1 MGIAIHFGYSKPTLA
16 LMETIGQRI
25 KARRIQLGM
34 SRQAD
39 LGALVGLDQSTI
51 SDIENGARFR
61 VQYVMPFARALR
73 WSPEQLLE
81 GKAGPVVYMTDEVR
95 KLVDVC
101 TNLGA
106 EDMAT
111 LIRIAE
117 AMRNAPK
124 SNPGTSKGKRAA

>member
-1 MGIAIHFGYSKPTLA
+1 MGIAIHFGYRNPTLGR
-16 LMETIGQRI
+16 METIGQRI
-25 KARRIQLGM
+25 KARRLELGM

-61 VQYVMPFARALR
+61 VQYVMPLARALR

-101 TNLGA
+101 ANLTG

-111 LIRIAE
+111 LTRIAE

-124 SNPGTSKGKRAA
+124 SNPGASNGKRAA